1 MFARASLYVC
11 VHACGCVAGVCSPC
25 VDCVC
30 TYLYTRAYVCAY
42 VHKCTCAWR
51 VCVASP
57 RMDRVRACLR
67 VRSYICEYV
76 HACGYMWCMCI
87 HACGGYVVSVLSLYV
102 DRVCV
107 RACVWVHVCV

>member
-42 VHKCTCAWR
+42 VHKC
-51 VCVASP
+51 
-57 RMDRVRACLR
+57 
-67 VRSYICEYV
+67 
-76 HACGYMWCMCI
+76 GYMWCMCI
-87 HACGGYVVSVLSLYV
+87 HACGGYVVGVLSPYV

-107 RACVWVHVCV
+107 RACVWVHVCG